1 MINSSKKFNKTRRFV
16 VALVLIAAA
25 AFCFCFAGCY
35 GASCAQSEESPFD
48 QTQIDYYSYTIKSIN
63 AVVTVRE
70 DSTVRF
76 NEKIT
81 VDFHVP
87 KLGIYRD
94 LATNS
99 GESYRDIKIIK
110 SEWNDIEHEDG
121 FVRISLGKPDG
132 ERKVTGV
139 QEYEIEYTLILP
151 DRDNPDDIYLNLIG
165 FGWTTKI
172 EQASIELYTPEK
184 LGSRSFFTQYGGASP
199 SDKVVDNN
207 DDPVKTEKGY
217 RYDFSVYNLYAF
229 QGVTIKSSLPE
240 GTIKLHEKSFPIL
253 QAVAC
258 FFFVAAGIL
267 LLFYS
272 QRGQEVTEITHYY
285 PPEING
291 RKIIP
296 PEAGLYI
303 DGTLSPKDVA
313 SIIFYWANNGYIRID
328 QADKNDPVLVKL
340 REISAFEAGG
350 AEYLR
355 LFDAIFKCGDEVKV
369 SSLQY
374 KLTASFSEITAKSR
388 ATSSKFYN
396 GKSIALSVIT
406 AVSALIVT
414 AVIAALTGIATIGSA
429 DVTITFI
436 PLAIVCVLGYVA
448 NMTLFRYRYKMKGYK
463 FAAIGITLGA
473 TAIGALSAFA
483 VFGDVMP
490 LYASMPLSTGTA
502 FLAAACGL
510 SYKRTQTYIQALGD
524 ILGFKNF
531 LEVAE
536 KEKLEM
542 LLEENP
548 QYYYDIL
555 PYANVLGVSDKWENK
570 FKDITVQPPEYVS
583 GGANLIDLYV
593 YSSIMRSLNSNM
605 CAAMSPKPSSSSK
618 SGFGG
623 FGGGGFG
630 GGFGGG
636 GFGGGGGGAR

>member
-1 MINSSKKFNKTRRFV
+1 MNSSKKFNKTRRFV

-48 QTQIDYYSYTIKSIN
+48 QTQIDYDTYTIKSIN
-63 AVVTVRE
+63 TVVTVRE

-151 DRDNPDDIYLNLIG
+151 DRDRPSEVYLNLIG

-184 LGSRSFFTQYGGASP
+184 LGSRSFFTQYGGAYP

-207 DDPVKTEKGY
+207 DDPIKTDKGY
-217 RYDFSVYNLYAF
+217 RYDFTVENLFAF

-240 GTIKLHEKSFPIL
+240 GTIKLHEKSFPFF
-253 QAVAC
+253 QAAAC
-258 FFFVAAGIL
+258 FLFVAAGVL

-285 PPEING
+285 PPEVNG
-291 RKIIP
+291 RRIIP

-303 DGTLSPKDVA
+303 DGTLSQKDVV
-313 SIIFYWANNGYIRID
+313 SIIFYWASNGYIRID
-328 QADKNDPVLVKL
+328 NADKDDPVLVKL
-340 REISAFEAGG
+340 CEISAFEAGG

-355 LFDAIFKCGDEVKV
+355 LFDAIFNRGNTVKV

-374 KLTASFSEITAKSR
+374 KLSAAFSEITAKSHVV
-388 ATSSKFYN
+388 SSKFYS
-396 GKSIALSVIT
+396 GKSIALSVLT

-414 AVIAALTGIATIGSA
+414 AVIAAITGIKAIGSI
-429 DVTITFI
+429 DTVFTLI
-436 PLAIVCVLGYVA
+436 PLAIVCVVGYVA
-448 NMTLFRYRYKMKGYK
+448 NMSLFRYRYKMKGYK
-463 FAAIGITLGA
+463 FAAIGVTLGI
-473 TAIGALSAFA
+473 TALGALCAFG
-483 VFGDVMP
+483 VFPDVMP
-490 LYASMPLSTGTA
+490 LYASLPLCTGTA
-502 FLAAACGL
+502 FLAASCGL
-510 SYKRTQTYIQALGD
+510 SYKRTQSYIKTLGD

-555 PYANVLGVSDKWENK
+555 PYANDLGVSDKWENK
-570 FKDITVQPPEYVS
+570 FKDITVQPPEYVV
-583 GGANLIDLYV
+583 GGPDLIDLYV
-593 YSSIMRSLNSNM
+593 YSSIMRSLNRNM

-623 FGGGGFG
+623 FGGGG